1 MINFSKVKEEVGERP
16 TNSEI
21 ETSNVIE
28 EEAVITIEA
37 VVITIEGAMITLE
50 VVGTLIETD
59 LTTDEIGTISGDND
73 RQWKNSQRFKF

>member
-1 MINFSKVKEEVGERP
+1 MINSSKVKEEVGARP
-16 TNSEI
+16 INLGI

-50 VVGTLIETD
+50 VVETLIETD
-59 LTTDEIGTISGDND
+59 LTTDEIGTINGDND
-73 RQWKNSQRFKF
+73 RQWK